1 MKINVYEFNFIII
14 IAPNVIIAPINT
26 KVNKKEEKLIINYK
40 SLNIISNNQDNIII
54 SHLYKN
60 INIFFWSYLHESNM
74 GMSDLQSDALPLS
87 KGSLFQKGVINL
99 LSFFISFKISS

>member
-40 SLNIISNNQDNIII
+40 SLNIISTNQD
-54 SHLYKN
+54 
-60 INIFFWSYLHESNM
+60 
-74 GMSDLQSDALPLS
+74 
-87 KGSLFQKGVINL
+87 
-99 LSFFISFKISS
+99 

>member
-54 SHLYKN
+54 SLLYKN
-60 INIFFWSYLHESNM
+60 ANIFFGATSMNRTWACLICSQMLYHLAKVAYFRKE
-74 GMSDLQSDALPLS
+74 
-87 KGSLFQKGVINL
+87 
-99 LSFFISFKISS
+99 